1 MYRLDS
7 IYEKNKPEKAVDLSG
22 YELQTISQLQLIDA
36 QKLAITNLLTTLIP
50 QETTQPKDRCE
61 NSKGEKIKWKI
72 KRDPLIQIW
81 IKFQSK

>member
-36 QKLAITNLLTTLIP
+36 
-50 QETTQPKDRCE
+50 
-61 NSKGEKIKWKI
+61 
-72 KRDPLIQIW
+72 
-81 IKFQSK
+81 